1 VRHRAHHH
9 VEADA
14 VRRSTMQTMTND
26 AVMQLQGQSR
36 RLDHSGTKVSA
47 AGQLMTEG
55 GGGER
60 ALRARA
66 YPSAPHRS
74 LYFVHVMQ

>member
-1 VRHRAHHH
+1 
-9 VEADA
+9 
-14 VRRSTMQTMTND
+14 MQMTAND
-26 AVMQLQGQSR
+26 AVMQSR
-36 RLDHSGTKVSA
+36 LLDCSRTKVGA
-47 AGQLMTEG
+47 AGQLMTVD

-66 YPSAPHRS
+66 YCPTAPHRS